1 MLLSILITIPLTI
14 TLIRFMIASKNGEMS
29 NALFYF
35 IMLNSLILFFF
46 ISIQGE
52 TEYKTLTLAETNKQ
66 QVYAYENKNIK
77 LYIKNNENIE
87 EKIIDNNYQ
96 EYEII
101 IDNNIKNGE
110 ARLEEECKPT
120 DNFIKKTI
128 DKIPGVDTLK
138 VSCAKQ
144 PKYNI
149 VMNKEQYNNGKKGF
163 DSFHIEQ
170 IDDKP
175 EPSQYRGSNN

>member
-1 MLLSILITIPLTI
+1 
-14 TLIRFMIASKNGEMS
+14 MIAVKNGEMF
-29 NALFYF
+29 NASLYLL
-35 IMLNSLILFFF
+35 MLISLILFFV
-46 ISIQGE
+46 ISIRSE
-52 TEYKTLTLAETNKQ
+52 PEYKTLTLAETNKQ

-77 LYIKNNENIE
+77 LYIKNDENIE
-87 EKIIDNNYQ
+87 EKIINNDYQ

-128 DKIPGVDTLK
+128 DKIPGVNTPQ
-138 VSCAKQ
+138 VSCSTQ

-149 VMNKEQYNNGKKGF
+149 VMNKEQYDKGIHGF

-170 IDDKP
+170 IDNKP
-175 EPSQYRGSNN
+175 EPAQYRGSNN